1 MYNWTKL
8 NKIEVDTHPHNIM
21 SINESLVNA
30 CEASY
35 ESRNILKDFTM
46 FNEKA
51 DAENYTLDEYISEAF
66 AVRGPF
72 VRMFKNIGDRLEDIK
87 NNIAWNIKA
96 KTDIRTQAIAINNN
110 KDKVESILK
119 IYDKKGIELLNDK
132 SVKLKEYEVDEH
144 ILKAKAVLA
153 THTFGKFMSMT
164 NLGDSKTSLSSKGML
179 DYAEDMGRC
188 VGDILFAINN
198 EQNASVIN
206 ELASDLVKIKNEY
219 LTVYKLNNIGYNYGI
234 IMKRSADSYFIKG
247 KEIHPHIGKNDLKM
261 IYDMTS
267 DEKLLTADK
276 PIKVLKY
283 LKEKFHESNKDTI
296 VSGESLL
303 DLTKTYRLCT
313 NIIILDSQ
321 LDSDSKTTYD
331 VGIQDTWVSAM
342 ISSVTKTTNMANN
355 MVKNIVNS
363 EIEEAVTNTM
373 SVIPVLSTIINDIN
387 DMYLLLNMT
396 TDILTKDFHESMKRI
411 SNSIDRFN
419 LTDSEKLNLVLILTA
434 GVGLT
439 ILAL

>member
-1 MYNWTKL
+1 MTYL
-8 NKIEVDTHPHNIM
+8 
-21 SINESLVNA
+21 NESLVNA

-66 AVRGPF
+66 DVRGPF

-132 SVKLKEYEVDEH
+132 SVKLKEYEIDEH

-153 THTFGKFMSMT
+153 THTFGKFMTMT

-234 IMKRSADSYFIKG
+234 IMKRSADSYFIR

-303 DLTKTYRLCT
+303 K
-313 NIIILDSQ
+313 
-321 LDSDSKTTYD
+321 SD
-331 VGIQDTWVSAM
+331 
-342 ISSVTKTTNMANN
+342 
-355 MVKNIVNS
+355 
-363 EIEEAVTNTM
+363 
-373 SVIPVLSTIINDIN
+373 
-387 DMYLLLNMT
+387 
-396 TDILTKDFHESMKRI
+396 
-411 SNSIDRFN
+411 
-419 LTDSEKLNLVLILTA
+419 
-434 GVGLT
+434 
-439 ILAL
+439 